1 MKTLDMELFAKRLRE
16 ARKDKGW
23 TQKTLSEETGISVA
37 MLSAYENPEA
47 KAGKNPSLATAYIL
61 ANALDVP
68 IDWLCGLD
76 DRNTHQNTEII
87 LTSLLSFIFDNPYRT
102 NIKREWRENP
112 NATDSRDGIML
123 CWLEAVVEDSSLMSE
138 FLSKAIELKLIAQKD
153 ILTSDMLETLK
164 KNLIDRYS
172 NIEWKSLI
180 CYNDCKEGDFYGDD
194 QTEE

>member
-1 MKTLDMELFAKRLRE
+1 MKTLDMELFAKRLKE
-16 ARKDKGW
+16 ARQNKGIK
-23 TQKTLSEETGISVA
+23 QKELSEITGISVA
-37 MLSAYENPEA
+37 MLSAYENPNA
-47 KAGKNPSLATAYIL
+47 KAGKNPTLSTAYTL

-102 NIKREWRENP
+102 NIKREWWENP

-180 CYNDCKEGDFYGDD
+180 CYNDCKEGDFYGNN